1 MVGKQDYLLVV
12 LLWLQ
17 PFSHLFIALNGRWIL
32 QLSKDTD
39 RLQLPISTLYFR
51 SFGSK
56 VQKASFCAENY
67 DQNLHFLFTDFLG
80 KKLL

>member
-1 MVGKQDYLLVV
+1 MGLQDYLLVV
-12 LLWLQ
+12 LLYLQ
-17 PFSHLFIALNGRWIL
+17 PFSHLFIALNGRQIL
-32 QLSKDTD
+32 QLSKDAN

-51 SFGSK
+51 YFRSK
-56 VQKASFCAENY
+56 VQKASFFAENC